1 MILVSTTTKYQYKR
15 GLILQLL
22 FFTDTKLTSFQRQL
36 NLYGF
41 RRITKGDDHGA
52 YFHPNFQR
60 GRKDL
65 VTNIRRLPVKA
76 SHCAVTDAF
85 PNESESSSR

>member
-1 MILVSTTTKYQYKR
+1 MWA
-15 GLILQLL
+15 
-22 FFTDTKLTSFQRQL
+22 DTKLTSFQRQL

-65 VTNIRRLPVKA
+65 VANIRRLPVKA
-76 SHCAVTDAF
+76 NNSASADSQSAE
-85 PNESESSSR
+85 NEAPSR